1 MKLVTA
7 HVLLIVF
14 TITISA
20 CSSVSV
26 KSAQEVPIAQ
36 EMQDIAE
43 AELLDIGIKIFKPG
57 LEQVD
62 DDDSDKII
70 FPEIRIAES
79 SYFPY
84 LLMEAVQSSNAWGAV
99 RVIPRDHDSTDVTVQ
114 GRIIASNGETL
125 ILDIDVNDASGRH
138 WFTKRYSHASS
149 IYAYQDK
156 AQLRKEPFQT
166 VYNQIANDLN
176 NYRKKLS
183 SIELIELRQIAEL
196 RFAKSLAPSVY
207 AQHLAKEKTGLYGVK
222 RLPASND
229 PMLNRIRQIRERD
242 DLFVDTLQQYY
253 DSYVKE
259 MKRPYQQWRQE
270 SYQEVVAMD
279 KLKRQAF
286 REKAAGT
293 LAIIAGILGVRSS
306 DASVRAASA
315 IAVTGGGYVIKSG
328 FDRDADSQI
337 HIETLLELGDSLEA
351 SIAPH
356 VIELED
362 RTVTLTGTVNNQYQQ
377 WRKILQQ
384 LYQLDTGNIETTK

>member
-1 MKLVTA
+1 MNRVTPSCFIAVLVLA
-7 HVLLIVF
+7 L
-14 TITISA
+14 SA
-20 CSSVSV
+20 CSTVNV
-26 KSAQEVPIAQ
+26 KTAQEVPIAQ
-36 EMQDIAE
+36 ENQDIAE
-43 AELLDIGIKIFKPG
+43 AELLDIGIKIFDPG

-62 DDDSDKII
+62 DDDADKII
-70 FPEIRIAES
+70 FPEIRLAES

-99 RVIPRDHDSTDVTVQ
+99 RVIPKDHDSTDVSVE
-114 GRIIASNGETL
+114 GKIITSDGETL
-125 ILDIDVNDASGRH
+125 VLDINAYDASGRH
-138 WFTKRYSHASS
+138 WFSKRYSHVSS
-149 IYAYQDK
+149 LYAYKDK
-156 AQLRKEPFQT
+156 AHLRKEPFQT
-166 VYNQIANDLN
+166 VYNKIANDLN
-176 NYRKKLS
+176 LHRKKLQS
-183 SIELIELRQIAEL
+183 MQLIELRQIAEL
-196 RFAKSLAPSVY
+196 RFAQSLAPRVY
-207 AQHLAKEKTGLYGVK
+207 SNHLAKDQAGQYDVK
-222 RLPASND
+222 RLPANND

-259 MKRPYQQWRQE
+259 MKQPYQQWRQE
-270 SYQEVVAMD
+270 SYREVIALD

-356 VIELED
+356 IIELED
-362 RTVTLTGTVNNQYQQ
+362 RTVTLTGTVNNQYLQ

-384 LYQLDTGNIETTK
+384 LYQLETGDIQVTK